1 MTYIPPTP
9 LLASIVSPTSPPP
22 SPHDLLSLVFVRP
35 LRLCQSPF
43 FLFSFFLPHF
53 ASCSCSSSS
62 SSPIPLLFPLFFFFL
77 LFFVFVFFFFFFP
90 ATTAKA
96 NPSKRT
102 DLLPNFAPLAS
113 YTTYCRSVRAVCR
126 LAACLDIST
135 CAISGPRW
143 PFSKFPPRNKS
154 IRSAVTDF
162 LSFKKII
169 IQKIDNIMYF

>member
-1 MTYIPPTP
+1 
-9 LLASIVSPTSPPP
+9 
-22 SPHDLLSLVFVRP
+22 
-35 LRLCQSPF
+35 
-43 FLFSFFLPHF
+43 
-53 ASCSCSSSS
+53 
-62 SSPIPLLFPLFFFFL
+62 
-77 LFFVFVFFFFFFP
+77 
-90 ATTAKA
+90 
-96 NPSKRT
+96 
-102 DLLPNFAPLAS
+102 LPNFAPLAS